1 MITKSEAKSEEYMS
15 SEREEGEEGDRMR
28 RKREYE
34 EIREENGEESD
45 RKKPKYEEVEDDE
58 YGPSPGVPIEK
69 GRGEDGE
76 RERKGEWD
84 KVRRAAEET
93 PIAAVDELLS
103 RSDRADWMTMLPSEK
118 RGEVK
123 LDYDKMQQSV
133 TGFSKRGRE
142 SRGDTSSWTD
152 TPADRAA
159 RESGDARMSSLDM
172 AKKMAAQRFQKEADS
187 EARASSA
194 SSRALLPSL
203 YEQVKLGTISK
214 PSKSSQH
221 SPSDSDSSSSSP
233 RHKSSHKHKKSKEK
247 RDKHKSKDKKSK
259 DKHKQKRS
267 HSSRDDP
274 QLPRALS
281 TAHSNHSST
290 DYWDRERDLVQFG
303 NRDSEKTRQ
312 QVFRE
317 ASLLNSRFHSTGSSS
332 SSHLR

>member
-1 MITKSEAKSEEYMS
+1 MS
-15 SEREEGEEGDRMR
+15 SERDEGGEGERTS

-34 EIREENGEESD
+34 EIREETVEESE
-45 RKKPKYEEVEDDE
+45 RKKPKYEEVEEDE
-58 YGPSPGVPIEK
+58 YGPSPGVPMVE
-69 GRGEDGE
+69 GRGGAEE
-76 RERKGEWD
+76 RDVKGEWE
-84 KVRRAAEET
+84 KVRRATEET
-93 PIAAVDELLS
+93 PISAVDELLS
-103 RSDRADWMTMLPSEK
+103 RSDRADWMTMLPSER

-152 TPADRAA
+152 TPSDRAA
-159 RESGDARMSSLDM
+159 REAGDARMSSLDM
-172 AKKMAAQRFQKEADS
+172 AKKMAAQRFQKEADL

-194 SSRALLPSL
+194 SSRASLPSL

-214 PSKSSQH
+214 PAKSSQD
-221 SPSDSDSSSSSP
+221 SPSDSDSSSSP
-233 RHKSSHKHKKSKEK
+233 RHKSSHKHKKSKDK
-247 RDKHKSKDKKSK
+247 RDKHKSKDKKGK
-259 DKHKQKRS
+259 DKHKRS

-281 TAHSNHSST
+281 TARSNHSST

-332 SSHLR
+332 SSSHLR